1 VWPTLIFYER
11 FNMGCKLMWPTII
24 FIMKVSMGSGKLL
37 WPIVIGLISVVLVY
51 LESKG
56 VRCEK

>member
-1 VWPTLIFYER
+1 MWPTLIFYER

-24 FIMKVSMGSGKLL
+24 LIMKVSMGSGKLL
-37 WPIVIGLISVVLVY
+37 WPIVIGLISEIVY

-56 VRCEK
+56 VT